1 MPVQAKECHYCSR
14 PVQPTLH
21 GRHGARVDYYRTVTG
36 PAREEQR
43 EDART
48 GDSIRVLRVERLVDV
63 VICRDCWRRPGVQA
77 SLKQLRQT
85 GELPE
90 SAGARDRG

>member
-1 MPVQAKECHYCSR
+1 MGT
-14 PVQPTLH
+14 VQPTLH

-36 PAREEQR
+36 PGREELR
-43 EDART
+43 KDART
-48 GDSIRVLRVERLVDV
+48 GEASRVLRVERLVDV
-63 VICRDCWRRPGVQA
+63 ATCRDCWGRPGVQA

-85 GELPE
+85 GELSE